1 MIHTI
6 TRINESLC
14 RMFVETNIADSPVG
28 LFVVG
33 IGVVDSTRPVI
44 HLVVYI
50 LVWLVGLEIGCYRR
64 G

>member
-1 MIHTI
+1 
-6 TRINESLC
+6 
-14 RMFVETNIADSPVG
+14 MFVETNIADSPVG

-33 IGVVDSTRPVI
+33 KGFVDSTRPVI

>member
-1 MIHTI
+1 
-6 TRINESLC
+6 
-14 RMFVETNIADSPVG
+14 MFVETNIPDSPVG

-50 LVWLVGLEIGCYRR
+50 LIWLIGLEIGCYRR